1 MSATNDRQGST
12 AVWYFVA
19 AVFIL
24 TLPNLLFPDVNLVLR
39 IALLVAGLALMAAG
53 FFQLRREITKR
64 SRPGDSPRADEE

>member
-1 MSATNDRQGST
+1 MSAMNDRQGST

-19 AVFIL
+19 AVFVL
-24 TLPNLLFPDVNLVLR
+24 TIPNLLFPSVNLALR

-53 FFQLRREITKR
+53 LVQLRREIAAR